1 MSVALTGACHKET
14 TDVGTNLSVMVNGP
28 ASPVVAALGLSKQVE
43 RDYERLL
50 GQSGRELVSVADA
63 LLRTPDELLRGIDPL
78 LDLGIVRVEGGRV
91 LVATPTEAIA
101 LMLRETAARTAQ
113 ATTRMQD
120 VARALPH
127 LAAPAAR
134 PRPGEVSEVVPLD
147 GEISSGGNPVPLL
160 HALIT
165 GTAGDLL
172 WLRPDQFEQA
182 REDAMAVVIG
192 EVVRQGRASRAI
204 YPVRAWT
211 EARATLERRVSV
223 GEQVRLLPAL
233 PTRMFIIGSTHAVL
247 PEPLGFVDEPRSL
260 VRQPGLVH
268 ALSLWFEALWERA
281 SPLPETGDGRGD
293 RLDVQRFLLHELAR
307 GAKDEQIARTLG
319 ISLRTVR
326 RRVAMMM
333 TELGVESRFQ
343 AGAEAARRGWL

>member
-1 MSVALTGACHKET
+1 MMPLV
-14 TDVGTNLSVMVNGP
+14 P
-28 ASPVVAALGLSKQVE
+28 AQSPSIMAALGFSRRVE

-50 GQSGRELVSVADA
+50 GQSGRELVSVADS
-63 LLRTPDELLRGIDPL
+63 LLRSPDQLLRDIRPL
-78 LDLGIVRVEGGRV
+78 AEVGIVRVEGSRV
-91 LVATPTEAIA
+91 LVATPAEAVA
-101 LMLRETAARTAQ
+101 LLLRETATA
-113 ATTRMQD
+113 ALLITSRVEG

-134 PRPGEVSEVVPLD
+134 PKPGEVSDVQQLD

-165 GTAGDLL
+165 ESAGDLL
-172 WLRPDQFEQA
+172 WLRPDQFRKP
-182 REDAMAVVIG
+182 REDAMAVVVG
-192 EVVRQGRASRAI
+192 DAVKQGRASRAI

-211 EARATLERRVSV
+211 EARPTLELRASV
-223 GEQVRLLPAL
+223 GEQIRLLPEL
-233 PTRMFIIGSTHAVL
+233 PTRMFIIGATHAVL

-260 VRQPGLVH
+260 IRQPGLVH

-281 SPLPETGDGRGD
+281 SPLPDQGAGRGEGPQL
-293 RLDVQRFLLHELAR
+293 RRFLLDQLAH

-326 RRVAMMM
+326 RRVAAIMA
-333 TELGVESRFQ
+333 ELGVDSRFQ
-343 AGAEAARRGWL
+343 AGVEAARRGWL